1 MSASLLG
8 QAVSKYKEKFGAS
21 MFTSATALEKQGLTF
36 GYFSEMLG
44 GGNVNGI
51 NESEF
56 FNIIKREVGG
66 GIDDQSFATYKQRL
80 TKQIA
85 KGFAVGAFEANM
97 GPQASTLGANL
108 GSMEPRIYNFLAS
121 NLRNL
126 ISDPAYATGGQEVN
140 EKNIANF
147 MFLFFLE
154 KKEPLDDM
162 EALKEYT
169 KTMKSL
175 SGRKKFWRYGR

>member
-1 MSASLLG
+1 MQPGENVEIASRKKDLMSVSIR

-66 GIDDQSFATYKQRL
+66 GIDDQSFATYRQRL
-80 TKQIA
+80 
-85 KGFAVGAFEANM
+85 N
-97 GPQASTLGANL
+97 
-108 GSMEPRIYNFLAS
+108 
-121 NLRNL
+121 
-126 ISDPAYATGGQEVN
+126 
-140 EKNIANF
+140 
-147 MFLFFLE
+147 
-154 KKEPLDDM
+154 
-162 EALKEYT
+162 
-169 KTMKSL
+169 KTNS
-175 SGRKKFWRYGR
+175 